1 AAKKKKSRKK
11 SIGLK
16 PLSNMVIVW
25 VLAGRYYGDPV
36 RRAGAHQIHDAVVY
50 VVDEGYFPGWIGE
63 EDETARWKMTWGPQ
77 HEVSLG
83 YERLVEES
91 YVGCGQKENCYVD
104 LTRGRADADGVGDVG
119 VAEADA
125 SVDAGAGAEDAD
137 VGAPAV
143 LVA

>member
-1 AAKKKKSRKK
+1 
-11 SIGLK
+11 
-16 PLSNMVIVW
+16 
-25 VLAGRYYGDPV
+25 
-36 RRAGAHQIHDAVVY
+36 
-50 VVDEGYFPGWIGE
+50 
-63 EDETARWKMTWGPQ
+63 MTRGPR

-104 LTRGRADADGVGDVG
+104 LARGRTDADGVGDVG

-125 SVDAGAGAEDAD
+125 SVDAGAEDAD

-143 LVA
+143 PAA